1 MSNRVLLGKIDNS
14 DYGLIISKEG
24 VDVTSAT
31 DDQLIF
37 DSRSKGYGQA
47 IFKESITLTAGT
59 AVTRTFSSVDIP
71 NPAIVILGEEFVQVS
86 NITGKQATFLAP
98 TNFGSF
104 ITLFSG
110 SQFFTST
117 VGKSAPSSVTI
128 TYLVFRGHI

>member
-59 AVTRTFSSVDIP
+59 AQTRTFSSVDIP
-71 NPAIVILGEEFVQVS
+71 NPAIVILGEPFVQVS

-98 TNFGSF
+98 TTFGAF
-104 ITLFSG
+104 FTLFPGATIFS
-110 SQFFTST
+110 SSI
-117 VGKSAPSSVTI
+117 GKSAPSSVTI

>member
-1 MSNRVLLGKIDNS
+1 
-14 DYGLIISKEG
+14 
-24 VDVTSAT
+24 
-31 DDQLIF
+31 
-37 DSRSKGYGQA
+37 A

-104 ITLFSG
+104 ITLFLG